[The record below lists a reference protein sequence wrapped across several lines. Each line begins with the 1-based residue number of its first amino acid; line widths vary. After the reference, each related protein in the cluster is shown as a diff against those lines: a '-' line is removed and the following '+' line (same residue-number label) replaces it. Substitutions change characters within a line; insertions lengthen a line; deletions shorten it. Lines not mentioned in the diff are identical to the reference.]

1 MTVMVAIVFAAAM
14 PLSLNVGDM
23 MFRKLL
29 EKMVHPMR
37 CSRGDKKPKRD
48 GEAQVQAASE
58 FRDWSSGIHLVVI
71 RGYPSQIASVGQTA
85 ELFAYDAL
93 FHRELDLIL
102 GIQLS
107 LMIGCY
113 HAQFEPMFAWF
124 DPVKR
129 ALFALKH
136 AH

>member
-1 MTVMVAIVFAAAM
+1 MGILCNGQDDAVVLRRRSLVLMTVMVAIVFAAAM

-58 FRDWSSGIHLVVI
+58 FRDWSSGIH
-71 RGYPSQIASVGQTA
+71 
-85 ELFAYDAL
+85 
-93 FHRELDLIL
+93 
-102 GIQLS
+102 
-107 LMIGCY
+107 
-113 HAQFEPMFAWF
+113 
-124 DPVKR
+124 
-129 ALFALKH
+129 
-136 AH
+136 

>member
-1 MTVMVAIVFAAAM
+1 MGILCNGQDDAVVLRRRSLVLMTVMVAIVFAAAM

-71 RGYPSQIASVGQTA
+71 GGILVG
-85 ELFAYDAL
+85 
-93 FHRELDLIL
+93 
-102 GIQLS
+102 S
-107 LMIGCY
+107 L
-113 HAQFEPMFAWF
+113 P
-124 DPVKR
+124 
-129 ALFALKH
+129 
-136 AH
+136 

>member
-1 MTVMVAIVFAAAM
+1 MGILCNGQDDAVVLRRRSLVLMTVMVAIVFAAAM

-37 CSRGDKKPKRD
+37 CSCGDKKPKRD

-71 RGYPSQIASVGQTA
+71 GGILVG
-85 ELFAYDAL
+85 
-93 FHRELDLIL
+93 
-102 GIQLS
+102 S
-107 LMIGCY
+107 L
-113 HAQFEPMFAWF
+113 P
-124 DPVKR
+124 
-129 ALFALKH
+129 
-136 AH
+136 

>member
-1 MTVMVAIVFAAAM
+1 MGILCNGQDDAVVLRRRSLVLMTVMVAIVFAAAM

-58 FRDWSSGIHLVVI
+58 FRDGSSGIHLVVI
-71 RGYPSQIASVGQTA
+71 GGILVG
-85 ELFAYDAL
+85 
-93 FHRELDLIL
+93 
-102 GIQLS
+102 S
-107 LMIGCY
+107 L
-113 HAQFEPMFAWF
+113 P
-124 DPVKR
+124 
-129 ALFALKH
+129 
-136 AH
+136 